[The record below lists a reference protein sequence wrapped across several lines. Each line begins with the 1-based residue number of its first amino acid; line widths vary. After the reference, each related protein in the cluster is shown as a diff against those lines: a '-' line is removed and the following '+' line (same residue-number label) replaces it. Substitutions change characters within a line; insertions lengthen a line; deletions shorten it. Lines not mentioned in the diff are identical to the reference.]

1 MIEDDLSSALNGIYK
16 KCGYDNIIAKVQES
30 NMPNLCDFQ
39 SNDCFSLAKIYHQSP
54 FEIAEKIASEA
65 MKDFSLKSLIQ
76 EVYPAKPG
84 YINIIVSEKILNK
97 YIIKM
102 ASEEKFGLAKPAKP
116 ELYFLDYGGPNIAKP
131 LHVGH
136 LRSPIIGE
144 SIKRIIQYAGHKTIS
159 DIHYGDFGLQIGI
172 IIYGLKERNIKKQ
185 DLTLDLMKEI
195 YLDVNKR
202 VKEDESLNKICADI
216 TKELQDGN
224 EELVEYWK
232 IIKQISGDDIN
243 RIYKFMDIEFNLYDG
258 ESDAYEYIDELTNL
272 LNEKNLLNE
281 SNGAKIIEI
290 GKETDKKELPPLI
303 YQKSNGAYLYGTTD
317 MATVLKR
324 VKFYNPDHII
334 YLADLRQDL
343 HFTQFFRAVSKA
355 GIIDENKLEFL
366 GFGTVNDPSGKP
378 FKTREGSSPQLDN
391 LFEKVKTLLKQN
403 KETLN
408 LADEQDLNIIVN
420 SVIKFADLQNNREK
434 DYIFDIEKFSRT
446 EGRTGPYI
454 LYTYV
459 RINTLLQKFE
469 KISADFNI
477 DYESKDK
484 IEKDIKLKLLAFEKR
499 FIRSLDERK
508 PNYLADYLYDLCTL
522 LNTFY
527 EINRFGDEEN
537 KKYLAYWV
545 YILRLS
551 LDVVKNVLDLLI
563 IKVPKKM

>member
-1 MIEDDLSSALNGIYK
+1 MIEDDLSSMLNGIYQ
-16 KCGYDNIIAKVQES
+16 KCGYENITAKVQES

-39 SNDCFSLAKIYHQSP
+39 SNDCFSLAKIYHQTP
-54 FEIAEKIASEA
+54 FEIAQKIANEA
-65 MKDFSLKSLIQ
+65 MKDTSLKYLIK
-76 EVYPAKPG
+76 EICPAKPG
-84 YINIIVSEKILNK
+84 YLNIIVSENILNE

-102 ASEEKFGLAKPAKP
+102 SDEEKFGLTKLQKP

-144 SIKRIIQYAGHKTIS
+144 AIKRIIRYAGHKTIS

-172 IIYGLKERNIKKQ
+172 IIYGLKERNVRKEN
-185 DLTLDLMKEI
+185 LTLDLMQEI

-202 VKEDESLNKICADI
+202 VKEDESLNEICAGI

-224 EELVEYWK
+224 KEFVEYWK
-232 IIKQISGDDIN
+232 TIKQISSDDIK
-243 RIYKFMDIEFNLYDG
+243 RIYEFMGIEFNLYDG
-258 ESDAYEYIDELTNL
+258 ESDAYEYIDELTAL
-272 LNEKNLLNE
+272 LNEKNLIKE

-324 VKFYNPDHII
+324 VKLFNPDHII
-334 YLADLRQDL
+334 YLADSRQDL
-343 HFTQFFRAVSKA
+343 HFTQFFRAISKA
-355 GIIDENKLEFL
+355 DIINENNLEFL
-366 GFGTVNDPSGKP
+366 GFGTINDPSGKP

-391 LFEKVKTLLKQN
+391 LFEEVKTLLKQN
-403 KETLN
+403 KETLS
-408 LADEQDLNIIVN
+408 LASEQDLNIIVN

-454 LYTYV
+454 LYTFV
-459 RINTLLQKFE
+459 RINKLLQKFE
-469 KISADFNI
+469 DINADFNI

-484 IEKDIKLKLLAFEKR
+484 TEKDIKLKLLAFER
-499 FIRSLDERK
+499 NFIRSFKERK

-522 LNTFY
+522 LNAFY
-527 EINRFGDEEN
+527 EINRFSDEEN
-537 KKYLAYWV
+537 KKHIAYWT
-545 YILRLS
+545 YILKLALNIIKS
-551 LDVVKNVLDLLI
+551 ILDLLI
-563 IKVPKKM
+563 IKTPDKM